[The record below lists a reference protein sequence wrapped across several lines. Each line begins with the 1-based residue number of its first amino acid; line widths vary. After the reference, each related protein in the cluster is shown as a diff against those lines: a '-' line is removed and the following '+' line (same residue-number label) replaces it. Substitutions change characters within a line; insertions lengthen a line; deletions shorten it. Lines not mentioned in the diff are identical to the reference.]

1 MRDFLKIKFSK
12 LKKANTNINI
22 SKTNIINKGNKTLV
36 GFISILSL
44 LGIFLFGSFS
54 FFSCA
59 NNNGA
64 VAEPQAPIVSEST
77 ILEETGNTVT
87 EEVEIRKRSISVW
100 DSCEPKGRIFL
111 MDNIENFLKEN
122 ENIDISMKHFRS
134 EEELVDVFTAASL
147 AGAGPEIV
155 LLSFDSMKK
164 LAAENVLREI
174 GDEFDY
180 SKFLAGLNDLTS
192 FEDKKY
198 IVPFSSSDFLILY
211 FNKSA
216 IQEIPTTFD
225 NIIEYS
231 KEKIN
236 SKDKHKTGYGFL
248 LNASEPDWVIPFVG
262 GYLDWIYN
270 YDTGMINLNTNSM
283 KNTLNFLD
291 TLYNKEKIMPF
302 EIGYENINEAFK
314 SGEVD
319 MIINGTWAINEYK
332 EAGIN
337 FGVAKIPKVS
347 DAITNPT
354 PMISGLGFVVNVTC
368 SNENFEVVKNFIN
381 YMISTDVQ
389 ESLIYNT
396 YSFPSILGLEK
407 SELLNDD
414 NIYNSLLQAK
424 VCRGKPA
431 EEDLRIIRDVIRTNL
446 ESFISGSLTVDDAV
460 NKMQEEAIKLK
471 SGEVKIEG
479 DTSTTESGG

>member
-1 MRDFLKIKFSK
+1 MRNFLKIKFSK
-12 LKKANTNINI
+12 LEKVNSNININKTNIN
-22 SKTNIINKGNKTLV
+22 KGGKTLV
-36 GFISILSL
+36 RFISILSL
-44 LGIFLFGSFS
+44 SVVFLFGSFS

-59 NNNGA
+59 NNDGA
-64 VAEPQAPIVSEST
+64 TEKSQTSIVSES
-77 ILEETGNTVT
+77 LPPEETGNTVAN
-87 EEVEIRKRSISVW
+87 EEAEAGRESINIW
-100 DSCEPKGRIFL
+100 DSCEPKERIFL
-111 MDNIENFLKEN
+111 IDSIENFLKEN
-122 ENIDISMKHFRS
+122 ENIDISIKHFRS

-164 LAAENVLREI
+164 LATENVLREI

-180 SKFLAGLNDLTS
+180 SKFLTGLNDLTN

-225 NIIEYS
+225 DIIEYS
-231 KEKIN
+231 KDKMD
-236 SKDKHKTGYGFL
+236 SKNDNGYGFL

-314 SGEVD
+314 SGAAD

-368 SNENFEVVKNFIN
+368 SNENFEVVKKFIN

-389 ESLIYNT
+389 KSLIYNT
-396 YSFPSILGLEK
+396 YSFPSVVGLEK
-407 SELLNDD
+407 SELLDDD
-414 NIYNSLLQAK
+414 NIYNLLIQAK

-446 ESFISGSLTVDDAV
+446 ESFLSGSLTVDDAV

-471 SGEVKIEG
+471 SGEVKIEEE
-479 DTSTTESGG
+479 TSTTESAK